1 MLRAIDTISAGT
13 VFGIPSAH
21 TQSFVSVMMRQTSAR
36 ERLPMR
42 GARAVTGGT
51 DILPQ
56 EFLHALHP
64 LFVLDLRERVPHGID
79 GVELGEVHL
88 PRLAGLLDL
97 VDHVHLLRRELTK
110 RHIRPHA

>member
-1 MLRAIDTISAGT
+1 
-13 VFGIPSAH
+13 
-21 TQSFVSVMMRQTSAR
+21 MMRQTSAR